1 MDAIQTRASENV
13 LLVTINRPRF
23 RNAIGYAEACALEH
37 CMDSFE
43 EDPSLLVAIVTGA
56 GGIFSSGADLK
67 AAARGSPPART
78 ARRGGFGLTGMPPQK
93 PLIAAVEGYALG
105 GGFEIVLACDLVVA
119 ARNSYFAFPEVSRGL
134 LPAAGGLIRLQRKIP
149 PPVALEMVIAGEH
162 IPAERL
168 HALGLINR
176 LCGQGEAIA
185 TAFSLARRIALNAPL
200 AVSGAKSLFV
210 HSAAMSE
217 DGIRHEQDAMLDRL
231 RQSEDYREGL
241 AAFAEK
247 RAPIWKGR

>member
-1 MDAIQTRASENV
+1 
-13 LLVTINRPRF
+13 
-23 RNAIGYAEACALEH
+23 
-37 CMDSFE
+37 MDSFG
-43 EDPSLLVAIVTGA
+43 EDRSLLVAIVTGA
-56 GGIFSSGADLK
+56 GGVFSSGADLK

-78 ARRGGFGLTGMPPQK
+78 AQRGGFGITGIPPKK

-105 GGFEIVLACDLVVA
+105 GGFEMVLACDLIVA
-119 ARNSYFAFPEVSRGL
+119 ARNSYFAFPEVSRGM

-149 PPVALEMVIAGEH
+149 SPVALEMVIAGER

-176 LCGQGEAIA
+176 LCRPGEALD

-200 AVSGAKSLFV
+200 AVSAAKSFFV
-210 HSAAMSE
+210 HSAAVSE
-217 DGIRHEQDAMLDRL
+217 DSIRHEQDAMLDRL

-241 AAFAEK
+241 DAFAEK
-247 RAPIWKGR
+247 RAPVWKGR